1 MTPVLETLEQR
12 RPPHRPTGTIVSR
25 DLLEDQIYSYLC
37 AQLGGH
43 KIDVGTHL
51 KAGDIAA
58 NLDVS
63 RTSVRKAIIRLVS
76 DGCVQLN
83 GAGRPIVVS
92 LPKKRR
98 QAVEPVF
105 AYANQT
111 EQAYWAVFD
120 AIFEGKLRPGENVN
134 GQELAESIGV
144 SLGTV
149 RQALDWLCRDGL
161 LQRLPRRGWKVVQLD
176 ARDVVDAFKIR
187 LLLEAEAIGRAKDHL
202 TREQL
207 ERMVAENERVIREQ
221 NRMTEDERRRIDY
234 KFHRTFLEASGSPIL
249 LHVVDPLVRKCMLTG
264 ISLGIPASHVS
275 VTYGEH
281 IDIARALLDNDL
293 ERAKAV
299 LVNHLTR
306 SMSLYEKL
314 GADAAASA
322 MVDGAVS

>member
-1 MTPVLETLEQR
+1 M
-12 RPPHRPTGTIVSR
+12 SR

-37 AQLGGH
+37 AQLSGH
-43 KIDVGTHL
+43 SIEVGTHL
-51 KAGDIAA
+51 KAGDIAS

-63 RTSVRKAIIRLVS
+63 RTSVRKAIIRLVN

-98 QAVEPVF
+98 QAAEPVF

-176 ARDVVDAFKIR
+176 KRDVIDAFKIR
-187 LLLEAEAIGRAKDHL
+187 MLLEAEAISRAKDQL

-207 ERMVAENERVIREQ
+207 ERMIAENERVIRDESH
-221 NRMTEDERRRIDY
+221 MTEDQRRRIDY
-234 KFHRTFLEASGSPIL
+234 KFHRMFLEASGSPIL

-264 ISLGIPASHVS
+264 ISLGISSTHVP

-281 IDIARALLDNDL
+281 IEIAKALLDNDL
-293 ERAKAV
+293 ERAKSI

-306 SMSLYEKL
+306 SMSFYEQL
-314 GADAAASA
+314 GDDNVPFRSAAS
-322 MVDGAVS
+322 